1 VAISSGRTVKS
12 EKSNNGGSARG
23 RWAGTSNL
31 TASGM
36 LDEEF
41 PSLTGNSVPNL
52 NSSEQSINYANL
64 KKKGQ
69 KQNTPQPRKSPEEQ
83 FPSLGAAASSLTNF
97 RLSQNTPTY
106 RNISGHEPAWNPTKK
121 SSNDDNITEQPAP
134 IPNKDS
140 SSGMI
145 TFKKKIGK
153 SPAPMPQGIEDFPV
167 LEKSAKENGSE
178 NKSDH
183 AAATVQKKKK
193 NKNKKG
199 MIVGEDMVS
208 VRSSKSSK

>member
-1 VAISSGRTVKS
+1 MAISSGRNVKS
-12 EKSNNGGSARG
+12 ERSNNGGSARG

-41 PSLTGNSVPNL
+41 PSLTGKSVPNL
-52 NSSEQSINYANL
+52 SSTEQSINYANL
-64 KKKGQ
+64 KKNGQ
-69 KQNTPQPRKSPEEQ
+69 KQNAPQQRKSPEEQ

-97 RLSQNTPTY
+97 CLSQNTPTY
-106 RNISGHEPAWNPTKK
+106 RNISGHQPAWNSTKK
-121 SSNDDNITEQPAP
+121 SSNDGTITEQPAP
-134 IPNKDS
+134 IQNKDS

-153 SPAPMPQGIEDFPV
+153 NPAPMPEGIDDFPV

-178 NKSDH
+178 KKSDH
-183 AAATVQKKKK
+183 AAATVLKKKK
-193 NKNKKG
+193 SKNKKG
-199 MIVGEDMVS
+199 MIVGQDMVS
-208 VRSSKSSK
+208 VSSSKFN